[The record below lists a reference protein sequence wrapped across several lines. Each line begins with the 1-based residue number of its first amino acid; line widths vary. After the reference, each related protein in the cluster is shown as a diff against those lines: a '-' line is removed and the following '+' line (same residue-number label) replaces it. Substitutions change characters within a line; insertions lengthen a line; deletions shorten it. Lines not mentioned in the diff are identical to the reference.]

1 MDGYYSTRPPLP
13 NYMSAAHP
21 FPPPAQ
27 LAVVAPSHGAHLFE
41 VANYS
46 RHRDLAARSFLCSAT
61 FDVGGCAWSLR
72 FYPNGDNFV
81 AGHDGYVAVAVELMT
96 RDAAVSVVYD
106 LRLVDAAT
114 GARYTGLEA
123 ARAAF
128 DTRGSVEGFAH
139 LWHCSLF
146 MRKDELE
153 DSVFLRD
160 DRLVIECRIHVLN
173 GSRVVPEDSPP
184 PAEAGAPP
192 PCSDLPDHL
201 GRLLREGYGADVT
214 FDVKGR
220 SFAAHRILLAARSPV
235 FKAELLGPM
244 KEGNEDRVNVRG
256 IRPEVFEALLHFAY
270 TDSLPA
276 MAAGDKDDGN
286 VEMMRDL
293 LVAADRY
300 AMDRLKLVCE
310 QALSRSLTVENVST
324 ASVLANRYSCGRLKG
339 ACSAFV
345 MSNGMD
351 DVVTTQGYA
360 GLKRDRPDVLIELL
374 EKAVKLRKIPSRSA
388 ATKRV
393 MSATDVKT
401 VSTCQPPETAQG
413 THVFDILGY
422 SKHRGLGF
430 DSAVQSGVFIVAGH
444 QWALVV
450 YPDGCGGEE
459 PEKTDLVAMYVHL
472 LSSGAKVAASCDIRL
487 VDHATGVAESVI
499 TPALAALVRVFDPE
513 DHSRRMPYVFMKLQ
527 ELEKYLKTDRLTIEC
542 VLTVRKEPRVSK
554 TKVFSRIQAPPSNIK
569 QQLANLLEQKEGADV
584 VFSVAGETIMA
595 HKIVLAMRSP
605 VFKAELCG
613 PMSHDRG
620 KHPIVI
626 EDMQP
631 DVFRAFLYFIY
642 TDSMKGGV
650 DGDGDCNRQS
660 CEMIRHLLVA
670 ADRYDVKRL
679 KLICQ
684 SILCKNLHVRNVA
697 TTLALADQHHC
708 GRLKDACIKFMSC
721 LSTMDDLVATKGYKD
736 LERTAP
742 SILAD
747 AMART
752 AHKDPRAPAPAAT
765 GAKHQCLRPVPA
777 SRGPK
782 SHAPRGGG
790 QGQEVLV
797 LLPVAWRQ
805 SRPHG
810 RRRRVLL
817 LVPWPSSWLPS
828 SRIQTGLPSRE
839 NMAAGHDSSCA
850 DGGITIADG
859 GVVLDVAW

>member
-1 MDGYYSTRPPLP
+1 MMDGYYSTRPPPP

-374 EKAVKLRKIPSRSA
+374 EKAVKLRKIRVNLKLSLLISSAVPFIDSIHKKRSTSSHRRHRLQVRPPLLSPPQSACAIAAAQLIILCPEASRSA

-472 LSSGAKVAASCDIRL
+472 LRSGAKVAASCDIRL

-499 TPALAALVRVFDPE
+499 TPALAASVRVFDPE

-684 SILCKNLHVRNVA
+684 SILCKNLHVRNLA

-721 LSTMDDLVATKGYKD
+721 LSTMDK
-736 LERTAP
+736 
-742 SILAD
+742 
-747 AMART
+747 
-752 AHKDPRAPAPAAT
+752 
-765 GAKHQCLRPVPA
+765 LR
-777 SRGPK
+777 
-782 SHAPRGGG
+782 
-790 QGQEVLV
+790 
-797 LLPVAWRQ
+797 
-805 SRPHG
+805 
-810 RRRRVLL
+810 
-817 LVPWPSSWLPS
+817 
-828 SRIQTGLPSRE
+828 
-839 NMAAGHDSSCA
+839 
-850 DGGITIADG
+850 
-859 GVVLDVAW
+859 

>member
-1 MDGYYSTRPPLP
+1 MAL
-13 NYMSAAHP
+13 
-21 FPPPAQ
+21 
-27 LAVVAPSHGAHLFE
+27 APSHGVHLFE

-46 RHRDLAARSFLCSAT
+46 HHRDLPVRSFIRSAT
-61 FDVGGCAWSLR
+61 FHVGGCAWSVR
-72 FYPNGDNFV
+72 FYPNGNNMV
-81 AGHDGYVAVAVELMT
+81 AGYDGYVAVAVELMT
-96 RDAAVSVVYD
+96 RDTLVTVVHDLLLVHAA
-106 LRLVDAAT
+106 
-114 GARYTGLEA
+114 LEA
-123 ARAAF
+123 GRAVF
-128 DTRGSVEGFAH
+128 DTRGSVEG
-139 LWHCSLF
+139 
-146 MRKDELE
+146 
-153 DSVFLRD
+153 
-160 DRLVIECRIHVLN
+160 
-173 GSRVVPEDSPP
+173 RVPDQLSDLPV
-184 PAEAGAPP
+184 AETDAP
-192 PCSDLPDHL
+192 PCSDLPEHL
-201 GRLLREGYGADVT
+201 CSLLKEGTGAGVT
-214 FDVKGR
+214 FYVQGKR
-220 SFAAHRILLAARSPV
+220 FAAHRILLAARSPV
-235 FKAELLGPM
+235 FKAELRGPM
-244 KEGNEDRVNVRG
+244 KEGNEDRVAFRG
-256 IRPEVFEALLHFAY
+256 IRPEVFEALLYFAY
-270 TDSLPA
+270 TDSLTA
-276 MAAGDKDDGN
+276 MRGGDKDDS
-286 VEMMRDL
+286 VLEMMRGL

-324 ASVLANRYSCGRLKG
+324 ASVLAKAGSKMLTSLIRSTRNVLRRLV
-339 ACSAFV
+339 SQ
-345 MSNGMD
+345 SSPPPSSP
-351 DVVTTQGYA
+351 A
-360 GLKRDRPDVLIELL
+360 G
-374 EKAVKLRKIPSRSA
+374 RSA

-393 MSATDVKT
+393 MPATDVKT
-401 VSTCQPPETAQG
+401 VSTCQPPETAQA

-430 DSAVQSGVFIVAGH
+430 DSAVQSGVFTVAGH

-459 PEKTDLVAMYVHL
+459 PEKTAMYVHL
-472 LSSGAKVAASCDIRL
+472 LSSGSKVAASCDIRL

-554 TKVFSRIQAPPSNIK
+554 TKVFPRIQAPPSDIK
-569 QQLANLLEQKEGADV
+569 QQLAILLEQKEGADV
-584 VFSVAGETIMA
+584 TFSVAGETIMA
-595 HKIVLAMRSP
+595 HKTVLVMRSP

-660 CEMIRHLLVA
+660 CEMICHLLVA

-708 GRLKDACIKFMSC
+708 GRLKAACIKFMSC

-752 AHKDPRAPAPAAT
+752 GKLNKT
-765 GAKHQCLRPVPA
+765 LN
-777 SRGPK
+777 
-782 SHAPRGGG
+782 
-790 QGQEVLV
+790 
-797 LLPVAWRQ
+797 
-805 SRPHG
+805 
-810 RRRRVLL
+810 
-817 LVPWPSSWLPS
+817 SSK
-828 SRIQTGLPSRE
+828 T
-839 NMAAGHDSSCA
+839 
-850 DGGITIADG
+850 T
-859 GVVLDVAW
+859 